1 VHRCEAV
8 PRAHQLESRPIAD
21 RQIRIAKK
29 RGSHD
34 IDSDTHASHYASR
47 DVNSVLQRT
56 EQSSQQRRQPT
67 RNGEIIGAIA
77 KKHRNKKSRQKK
89 LRRCAGALLHICFT
103 IAHAVSS
110 RLHPL
115 APAWRRGAGQ
125 VRRAQP
131 DSCRA
136 LMTN

>member
-1 VHRCEAV
+1 
-8 PRAHQLESRPIAD
+8 
-21 RQIRIAKK
+21 
-29 RGSHD
+29 
-34 IDSDTHASHYASR
+34 
-47 DVNSVLQRT
+47 VLQRT

-67 RNGEIIGAIA
+67 RNGEIIEQLRKGIA
-77 KKHRNKKSRQKK
+77 TKNQDKKK

-136 LMTN
+136 LMTD